1 MDLTKFLLES
11 LHLSKAKGAALIG
24 HLLQEPMRDLPEGK
38 QVQLSLGPA
47 KVPKARKG
55 TNGGDTEGKP
65 TARLFAS

>member
-38 QVQLSLGPA
+38 QVHDAGVPA
-47 KVPKARKG
+47 RRHAVITATVARKL
-55 TNGGDTEGKP
+55 
-65 TARLFAS
+65 RLLRYTHFT